1 MACNHCGGASSIR
14 VERASSGSKSSTIA
28 KQQEKIPLR
37 PLKRATVRVI
47 RPANHLDKR
56 M

>member
-1 MACNHCGGASSIR
+1 MACNHCGGGSSIR
-14 VERASSGSKSSTIA
+14 VERSSTGSRSTTIT
-28 KQQEKIPLR
+28 KRQEKIPLR